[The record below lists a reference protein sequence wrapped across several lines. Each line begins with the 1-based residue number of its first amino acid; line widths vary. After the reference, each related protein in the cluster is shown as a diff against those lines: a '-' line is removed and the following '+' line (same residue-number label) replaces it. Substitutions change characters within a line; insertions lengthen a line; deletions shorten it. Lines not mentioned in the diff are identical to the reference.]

1 MLPSILQNDKGRSVL
16 SRLRRLSGLPAAV
29 ACLFGG
35 TALHAQD
42 TTSAANASPATVPLA
57 PALSPGGYAPPQPAV
72 PEGVGV
78 ADRKRIEYLP
88 VGGRVGSF
96 FLYPDAEATTGVSD
110 NIRATNTE
118 RMSDIYLRAQAGAQI
133 VSGFSRHRI
142 KAGVFVAHPF
152 YVDHPREGITQYGG
166 SVDGTLDID
175 RLTQADLT
183 VTAGR
188 SVVDRTD
195 FNSPVGAASPIAY
208 DHVSARFNLAHTFN
222 RLGIFGTGK
231 VTSMSYRDGV
241 TDAGAPISQRYR
253 DVNVYDSVAEAR
265 YNLYPGFDALVHV
278 AYNREAYTL
287 AADDPAQPGHLDR
300 SSTGWTVEGGGRV
313 ELTGTLYGEVRVGYL
328 WRDYDD
334 DRLRNAQGFSFNGNL
349 LWNLS
354 GLTTLRLNASR
365 QVEEAAST
373 TAAGNL
379 VTTTT
384 LGLDHEVLRNFIVS
398 IDGGYVHL
406 APLGTGFSADL
417 WTGRL
422 SGRYLIS
429 RRFSLKA
436 ELAHADRNSLD
447 RTRAFRANTAWLTLS
462 LTL

>member
-1 MLPSILQNDKGRSVL
+1 M

-29 ACLFGG
+29 ACLLGG
-35 TALHAQD
+35 AGLQAQD

-88 VGGRVGSF
+88 IGGRVGSF
-96 FLYPDAEATTGVSD
+96 FLYPNAEATTGVSD
-110 NIRATNTE
+110 NIRATDTN
-118 RMSDIYLRAQAGAQI
+118 RMSDVYLRAQAGAQI
-133 VSGFSRHRI
+133 VSGFSHHRL

-152 YVDHPREGITQYGG
+152 YVAHPKEGITQYGG
-166 SVDGTLDID
+166 SIEGTLDID
-175 RLTQADLT
+175 RRTQADLT
-183 VTAGR
+183 VSAGR

-195 FNSPVGAASPIAY
+195 FNSPAGAASPIAY
-208 DHVSARFNLAHTFN
+208 DRASARLNLLHAFN
-222 RLGIFGTGK
+222 RLSLSGTGK
-231 VTSMSYRDGV
+231 FTTLSYRDGV
-241 TDAGAPISQRYR
+241 TDAGTPISQRYR
-253 DVNVYDSVAEAR
+253 DVNVYDGVAETR
-265 YNLYPGFDALVHV
+265 YTLRPGFDALVHV
-278 AYNREAYTL
+278 AYNRESYTL
-287 AADDPAQPGHLDR
+287 AADDPVQPGHLDR
-300 SSTGWTVEGGGRV
+300 GSTGWTVQAGGRV
-313 ELTGTLYGEVRVGYL
+313 ELTGTLYGEVRLGYL

-334 DRLRNAQGFSFNGNL
+334 MRLRNARGFSYDGNL
-349 LWNLS
+349 LWNVT
-354 GLTTLRLNASR
+354 GMTTLRLDASR

-379 VTTTT
+379 VTSAT
-384 LGLDHEVLRNFIVS
+384 LGVDHEVLRNVIVS

-406 APLGTGFSADL
+406 EPLGTGFSADL

-447 RTRAFRANTAWLTLS
+447 RTHAFRANTAWLTLS